1 MTEKSEPGRP
11 PGVKRDH
18 AIEDLIRRH
27 AERRRERLRSGIR
40 RSRSGDH
47 TIPTWVLTLVLVAMV
62 AGFAY
67 LVITV

>member
-1 MTEKSEPGRP
+1 MSEQSEPGQSP
-11 PGVKRDH
+11 AKGVDNFF
-18 AIEDLIRRH
+18 RRR
-27 AERRRERLRSGIR
+27 AERRRTKIR
-40 RSRSGDH
+40 TDIQRSRAGDH